1 MAVDD
6 FLGKKFSERS
16 TGGKVLYGVAAT
28 TGLAPLVIGANEV
41 GKMWKGDQGRLDEIN
56 AQAAE
61 LENSEFNTAKLTAEN
76 QDYYKKAAAAYA
88 KASREE
94 AMGFSPEQKAEARQT
109 FAEGSNLA
117 MQNAQNAGGGTL
129 QNYINSAMNTNVN
142 KFATGMAS
150 QDADL
155 KMRNKQQNDQL
166 TMNYLNQLGGA
177 AGMSQDVFTQ
187 NFNKNIMA
195 EQAIGQAERDWY
207 TQRDTNRKALVDS
220 GTSLAGQAMAIGA
233 KAAGTGGAG

>member
-1 MAVDD
+1 MAVND
-6 FLGKKFSERS
+6 FFGKKWSDRS
-16 TGGKVLYGVAAT
+16 TGGKALYAGAVAA
-28 TGLAPLVIGANEV
+28 GGWAIPVANEV
-41 GKMWKGDQGRLDEIN
+41 GKMWKGDTERLDEIN

-61 LENSEFNTAKLTAEN
+61 LENSEFNTAKLQAEN

-129 QNYINSAMNTNVN
+129 QNYINSAMNTNAN

-177 AGMSQDVFTQ
+177 AGLSQDVFTQ

-207 TQRDTNRKALVDS
+207 TQRDTNRRDLVNS

-233 KAAGTGGAG
+233 KSAGAG

>member
-6 FLGKKFSERS
+6 FLGKKWSDRS
-16 TGGKVLYGVAAT
+16 TGGKILYG
-28 TGLAPLVIGANEV
+28 GLAVSPIGMSMMAANEI
-41 GKMWKGDQGRLDEIN
+41 GKMWKGDTGRLDEIN

-76 QDYYKKAAAAYA
+76 QDYYKNAAAAYA
-88 KASREE
+88 KASREQ

-117 MQNAQNAGGGTL
+117 MQNAQNAGGGTM
-129 QNYINSAMNTNVN
+129 QNYINAAMNTNAN

-150 QDADL
+150 QDAEL

-166 TMNYLNQLGGA
+166 TMNYLNQLGDA
-177 AGMSQDVFTQ
+177 AANSQNVFSQ

-207 TQRDTNRKALVDS
+207 TSRDTNRRDLVNS

-233 KAAGTGGAG
+233 KAAGAG